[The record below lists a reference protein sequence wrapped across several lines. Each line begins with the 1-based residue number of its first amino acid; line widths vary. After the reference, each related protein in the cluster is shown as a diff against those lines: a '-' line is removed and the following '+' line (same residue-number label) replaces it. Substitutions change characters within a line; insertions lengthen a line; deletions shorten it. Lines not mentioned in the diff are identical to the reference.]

1 MVRKELYRPASWRKY
16 KIKLLILAFFSQAL
30 ILQAATLNGIRIH
43 ENPEATRVVLDLSG
57 KAAYKYFRLEEPYR
71 AVFDLKGT
79 TASTKL
85 VLPLAES
92 SSKLLKLI
100 RSGKRDKGLRIVLET
115 KKKTKVRSFSLQPI
129 PPHTDRIVIDLYPDK
144 PLKKKVVKER
154 KKAARRNVVVAIDA
168 GHGGEDPGALGP
180 RGIQEKQV
188 VLQISKKLRAEI
200 EKKKGFK
207 GLLVRKG
214 DYYLAH
220 RKRTEFA
227 RENGAD
233 LFVSIHADA
242 FTSSKVSGASIYTLS
257 GGGAESEMG
266 RFLANRANESDLFSG
281 AGTISI
287 KGRADDVA
295 KTIVDMIM
303 DGKTL
308 FSVKAGNAVLSRL
321 QQATKLHK
329 KRVEQAGF
337 LVLKTSDIPSILVET
352 GFISNPREA
361 RRLSQKDHQNRL
373 SKAIA
378 EGIWD
383 FFYENPPPGTLVASL
398 SNEVTYQVQRGDTL
412 SGIGQEFGVSSKAIK
427 ERNALR
433 TSKIKIGQT
442 LIIPRRISSQRG
454 A

>member
-1 MVRKELYRPASWRKY
+1 MVTREVYRLAFWRSH

-30 ILQAATLNGIRIH
+30 ILQAATLTKIRIH

-57 KAAYKYFRLEEPYR
+57 KVTYKYFRLKEPYR
-71 AVFDLKGT
+71 AVFDLKRT
-79 TASTKL
+79 SASANL
-85 VLPLAES
+85 LMPVAES
-92 SSKLLKLI
+92 SSKLLKLV
-100 RSGKRDKGLRIVLET
+100 RSGRRDNDLRIVLET
-115 KKKTKVRSFSLQPI
+115 KQKTKVRSFSLQPI

-144 PLKKKVVKER
+144 ASEKRAVKEPR
-154 KKAARRNVVVAIDA
+154 KIAMRDVVVAIDA

-180 RGIQEKQV
+180 RGIQEKHV
-188 VLQISKKLRAEI
+188 VLQISEKLRTEI

-214 DYYLAH
+214 DYYMAH

-308 FSVKAGNAVLSRL
+308 FSVKAGNSVLSRL
-321 QQATKLHK
+321 QRATKLHK
-329 KRVEQAGF
+329 KQVEQAGF

-352 GFISNPREA
+352 GFISNPKEA
-361 RRLSQKDHQNRL
+361 RRLSQKDHQVRL
-373 SKAIA
+373 SRAIA
-378 EGIWD
+378 SGIWD
-383 FFYENPPPGTLVASL
+383 FFYENPPPGTLVASV

-433 TSKIKIGQT
+433 TSKIKIGQR
-442 LIIPRRISSQRG
+442 LIIPRRISS
-454 A
+454 

>member
-1 MVRKELYRPASWRKY
+1 MLH
-16 KIKLLILAFFSQAL
+16 
-30 ILQAATLNGIRIH
+30 AATLNGIRIH

-57 KAAYKYFRLEEPYR
+57 KATYKYFRLEAPYR

-79 TASTKL
+79 VASTNL
-85 VLPLAES
+85 MMPIAES
-92 SSKLLKLI
+92 PSKLLKLV
-100 RSGKRDKGLRIVLET
+100 RSGKRDKDLRIVLET
-115 KKKTKVRSFSLQPI
+115 KQKTKVRSFSLQPI

-144 PLKKKVVKER
+144 PLEKKVVKER
-154 KKAARRNVVVAIDA
+154 KKVTRRDVVVAIDA

-188 VLQISKKLRAEI
+188 VLQISKKLLGEI
-200 EKKKGFK
+200 EKKEGFK

-214 DYYLAH
+214 DYYMAH

-242 FTSSKVSGASIYTLS
+242 FSSSKVSGASIYTLS

-281 AGTISI
+281 AGKISI

-329 KRVEQAGF
+329 KQVEQAGHTPS
-337 LVLKTSDIPSILVET
+337 TSAKK
-352 GFISNPREA
+352 R
-361 RRLSQKDHQNRL
+361 
-373 SKAIA
+373 
-378 EGIWD
+378 
-383 FFYENPPPGTLVASL
+383 
-398 SNEVTYQVQRGDTL
+398 
-412 SGIGQEFGVSSKAIK
+412 
-427 ERNALR
+427 
-433 TSKIKIGQT
+433 
-442 LIIPRRISSQRG
+442 
-454 A
+454 

>member
-1 MVRKELYRPASWRKY
+1 MLH
-16 KIKLLILAFFSQAL
+16 
-30 ILQAATLNGIRIH
+30 AATLNGIRIH

-57 KAAYKYFRLEEPYR
+57 KATYKYFRLEAPYR
-71 AVFDLKGT
+71 AVFDLNGT
-79 TASTKL
+79 VASTNL
-85 VLPLAES
+85 MMPIVES
-92 SSKLLKLI
+92 PSKLLKLV
-100 RSGKRDKGLRIVLET
+100 RSGKRDKDLRIVLET
-115 KKKTKVRSFSLQPI
+115 KQKTKVRSFSLQPI

-144 PLKKKVVKER
+144 PLEKKVVKER
-154 KKAARRNVVVAIDA
+154 KKVTRRDVVVAIDA

-188 VLQISKKLRAEI
+188 VLQISKKLLGEI
-200 EKKKGFK
+200 EKKEGFK

-214 DYYLAH
+214 DYYMAH

-242 FTSSKVSGASIYTLS
+242 FSSSKVSGASIYTLS

-281 AGTISI
+281 AGKVSI

-329 KRVEQAGF
+329 RQVEQAGF

-352 GFISNPREA
+352 GFISNPKEA
-361 RRLSQKDHQNRL
+361 RRLSQKDHQVRL

-378 EGIWD
+378 AGIWD

-398 SNEVTYQVQRGDTL
+398 SNEVTYRVQRGDTL
-412 SGIGQEFGVSSKAIK
+412 SGIGLEFGVSSKDIK

-442 LIIPRRISSQRG
+442 LIIPRRISS
-454 A
+454 

>member
-1 MVRKELYRPASWRKY
+1 MLH
-16 KIKLLILAFFSQAL
+16 
-30 ILQAATLNGIRIH
+30 AATLNGIRIH

-57 KAAYKYFRLEEPYR
+57 KATYKYFRLEAPYR
-71 AVFDLKGT
+71 AVFDLNGT
-79 TASTKL
+79 VASTNL
-85 VLPLAES
+85 MMPIVES
-92 SSKLLKLI
+92 PSKLLKLV
-100 RSGKRDKGLRIVLET
+100 RSGKRDKDLRIVLET
-115 KKKTKVRSFSLQPI
+115 KQKTKVRSFSLQPI

-144 PLKKKVVKER
+144 PLEKKVVKER
-154 KKAARRNVVVAIDA
+154 KKVTRRDVVVAIDA

-188 VLQISKKLRAEI
+188 VLQISKKLLGEI
-200 EKKKGFK
+200 EKKEGFK

-214 DYYLAH
+214 DYYMAH
-220 RKRTEFA
+220 RKRTDFA

-242 FTSSKVSGASIYTLS
+242 FSSSKVSGASIYTLS

-281 AGTISI
+281 AGKVSI

-321 QQATKLHK
+321 QRATKLHK
-329 KRVEQAGF
+329 RQVEQAGF

-352 GFISNPREA
+352 GFISNPKEA
-361 RRLSQKDHQNRL
+361 RRLSQKDHQVRL

-378 EGIWD
+378 AGIWD

-398 SNEVTYQVQRGDTL
+398 SNEVTYRVQRGDTL
-412 SGIGQEFGVSSKAIK
+412 SGIGLEFGVSSKDIK

-442 LIIPRRISSQRG
+442 LIIPRRISS
-454 A
+454 

>member
-1 MVRKELYRPASWRKY
+1 M
-16 KIKLLILAFFSQAL
+16 
-30 ILQAATLNGIRIH
+30 LQAATLNGIRIH

-85 VLPLAES
+85 VMPLAES

-100 RSGKRDKGLRIVLET
+100 RSGKRDKDLRIVLET
-115 KKKTKVRSFSLQPI
+115 KQKTKVRSFSLQPI

-154 KKAARRNVVVAIDA
+154 KKVARRDVVVAIDA

-214 DYYLAH
+214 DYYMAH

-242 FTSSKVSGASIYTLS
+242 FTNSKVSGASIYTLS

-321 QQATKLHK
+321 QRATKLHK
-329 KRVEQAGF
+329 KQVEQAGF

-378 EGIWD
+378 AGIWD

-442 LIIPRRISSQRG
+442 LIIPRRISAQRG

>member
-1 MVRKELYRPASWRKY
+1 M
-16 KIKLLILAFFSQAL
+16 
-30 ILQAATLNGIRIH
+30 LQAATLNGIRIH

-85 VLPLAES
+85 VMPLAES

-100 RSGKRDKGLRIVLET
+100 RSGKRDKDLRIVLET
-115 KKKTKVRSFSLQPI
+115 KQKTKVRSFSLQPI

-154 KKAARRNVVVAIDA
+154 KKVARRDVVVAIDA

-214 DYYLAH
+214 DYYMAH

-329 KRVEQAGF
+329 KQVEKAGF

-378 EGIWD
+378 AGIWD

-398 SNEVTYQVQRGDTL
+398 SNEVTYRVKRGDTL

>member
-1 MVRKELYRPASWRKY
+1 M
-16 KIKLLILAFFSQAL
+16 
-30 ILQAATLNGIRIH
+30 LQAATLNGIRIH

-85 VLPLAES
+85 VMPLAES
-92 SSKLLKLI
+92 SSKLLKFI
-100 RSGKRDKGLRIVLET
+100 RSGKRDKDLRIVLET
-115 KKKTKVRSFSLQPI
+115 KQKTKVRSFSLQPI

-154 KKAARRNVVVAIDA
+154 KKVARRDVVVAIDA

-214 DYYLAH
+214 DYYMAH

-329 KRVEQAGF
+329 KQVEKAGF

-378 EGIWD
+378 AGIWD

-398 SNEVTYQVQRGDTL
+398 SNEVTYRVQRGDTL
-412 SGIGQEFGVSSKAIK
+412 SGIAQEFGVSSKAIK
-427 ERNALR
+427 ERNVLR

>member
-1 MVRKELYRPASWRKY
+1 M
-16 KIKLLILAFFSQAL
+16 
-30 ILQAATLNGIRIH
+30 LQAATLNGIRIH

-85 VLPLAES
+85 VMPVAES

-100 RSGKRDKGLRIVLET
+100 RSGKRDKDLRIVLET
-115 KKKTKVRSFSLQPI
+115 KQKTKVRSFSLQPI

-154 KKAARRNVVVAIDA
+154 KKVARRDVVVAIDA

-214 DYYLAH
+214 DYYMAH

-281 AGTISI
+281 AGSISI

-321 QQATKLHK
+321 QQATTLHK
-329 KRVEQAGF
+329 KQVEKAGF

-378 EGIWD
+378 AGIWD

-398 SNEVTYQVQRGDTL
+398 SNEVTYRVQRGDTL
-412 SGIGQEFGVSSKAIK
+412 SGIAQEFGVSSKAIK
-427 ERNALR
+427 ERNVLR

>member
-1 MVRKELYRPASWRKY
+1 M
-16 KIKLLILAFFSQAL
+16 
-30 ILQAATLNGIRIH
+30 LQAATLNGIRIH

-85 VLPLAES
+85 VMPLAES

-100 RSGKRDKGLRIVLET
+100 RSGKRDKDLRIVLET
-115 KKKTKVRSFSLQPI
+115 KQKTKVRSFSLQPI

-154 KKAARRNVVVAIDA
+154 KKVARRDVVVAIDA

-214 DYYLAH
+214 DYYMAH

-329 KRVEQAGF
+329 KQVEKAGF

-378 EGIWD
+378 AGIWD

-398 SNEVTYQVQRGDTL
+398 SNEVTYRVQRGDTL
-412 SGIGQEFGVSSKAIK
+412 SGIAQEFGVSSKAIK

>member
-1 MVRKELYRPASWRKY
+1 M
-16 KIKLLILAFFSQAL
+16 
-30 ILQAATLNGIRIH
+30 LQAATLNGIRIH

-85 VLPLAES
+85 AMPLAES

-100 RSGKRDKGLRIVLET
+100 RSGKRDKDLRIVLET
-115 KKKTKVRSFSLQPI
+115 KQKTKVRSFSLQPI

-154 KKAARRNVVVAIDA
+154 KKVARRDIVVAIDA

-180 RGIQEKQV
+180 RGIQEKKV

-214 DYYLAH
+214 DYYMAH

-329 KRVEQAGF
+329 KQVEKAGF

-378 EGIWD
+378 AGIWD

-398 SNEVTYQVQRGDTL
+398 SNEVTYRVQRGDTL
-412 SGIGQEFGVSSKAIK
+412 SGIAQEFGVSSKAIK
-427 ERNALR
+427 ERNVLR

>member
-1 MVRKELYRPASWRKY
+1 M
-16 KIKLLILAFFSQAL
+16 
-30 ILQAATLNGIRIH
+30 LQAASLNGIRIH
-43 ENPEATRVVLDLSG
+43 ENPEATRIVLDLSG

-79 TASTKL
+79 SASSQL
-85 VLPLAES
+85 VMPLAES
-92 SSKLLKLI
+92 SSKLLKLV
-100 RSGKRDKGLRIVLET
+100 RSGKRDKDLRIVLET
-115 KKKTKVRSFSLQPI
+115 KQKTKVRSFSLQPI

-154 KKAARRNVVVAIDA
+154 KKVARRDVVVAIDA

-214 DYYLAH
+214 DYYMAH

-321 QQATKLHK
+321 QQTTKLHK
-329 KRVEQAGF
+329 KQVEQAGF

-378 EGIWD
+378 AGIWD

-398 SNEVTYQVQRGDTL
+398 SNEVTYRVQRGDTL
-412 SGIGQEFGVSSKAIK
+412 SGIGKEFGVSSKAIK

>member
-1 MVRKELYRPASWRKY
+1 M
-16 KIKLLILAFFSQAL
+16 
-30 ILQAATLNGIRIH
+30 LQAATLNGIRIH

-85 VLPLAES
+85 VMPVAES

-100 RSGKRDKGLRIVLET
+100 RSGKRDKDLRIVLET
-115 KKKTKVRSFSLQPI
+115 KQKTKVRSFSLQPI

-154 KKAARRNVVVAIDA
+154 KKVARRDVVVAIDA

-214 DYYLAH
+214 DYYMAH

-329 KRVEQAGF
+329 KQVEKAGF

-378 EGIWD
+378 AGIWD

-398 SNEVTYQVQRGDTL
+398 SNEVTYRVQRGDTL
-412 SGIGQEFGVSSKAIK
+412 SGIAQEFGVSSKAIK
-427 ERNALR
+427 ERNVLR

>member
-1 MVRKELYRPASWRKY
+1 MVTREVYRLAFWRSH

-30 ILQAATLNGIRIH
+30 ILQAATLTKIRIH

-57 KAAYKYFRLEEPYR
+57 KVTYKYFRLKEPYR
-71 AVFDLKGT
+71 AVFDLKRT
-79 TASTKL
+79 SASANL
-85 VLPLAES
+85 LMPVAES
-92 SSKLLKLI
+92 SSKLLKLV
-100 RSGKRDKGLRIVLET
+100 RSGRRDNDLRIVLET
-115 KKKTKVRSFSLQPI
+115 KQKTKVRSFSLQPI

-144 PLKKKVVKER
+144 ASEKRAVKEPR
-154 KKAARRNVVVAIDA
+154 KIAMRDVVVAIDA

-180 RGIQEKQV
+180 RGIQEKHV
-188 VLQISKKLRAEI
+188 VLQISEKLRTEI

-207 GLLVRKG
+207 GLLVREG
-214 DYYLAH
+214 DYYMAH

-308 FSVKAGNAVLSRL
+308 FSVKAGNSVLSRL
-321 QQATKLHK
+321 QRATKLHK
-329 KRVEQAGF
+329 KQVEQAGF

-352 GFISNPREA
+352 GFISNPKEA
-361 RRLSQKDHQNRL
+361 RRLSQKDHQVRL
-373 SKAIA
+373 SRAIA
-378 EGIWD
+378 SGIWD
-383 FFYENPPPGTLVASL
+383 FFYENPPPGTLVASV

-433 TSKIKIGQT
+433 TSKIKIGQR
-442 LIIPRRISSQRG
+442 LIIPRRISS
-454 A
+454 

>member
-1 MVRKELYRPASWRKY
+1 M
-16 KIKLLILAFFSQAL
+16 
-30 ILQAATLNGIRIH
+30 LQAATLNGIRIH

-85 VLPLAES
+85 VMPLAES

-100 RSGKRDKGLRIVLET
+100 RSGKRDKDLRIVLET
-115 KKKTKVRSFSLQPI
+115 KQKTKVRSFSLQPI

-154 KKAARRNVVVAIDA
+154 KKVARRDVVVAIDA

-188 VLQISKKLRAEI
+188 VLQISKKLQAEI

-214 DYYLAH
+214 DYYMAH

-227 RENGAD
+227 RENEAD

-287 KGRADDVA
+287 RGRADDVA

-308 FSVKAGNAVLSRL
+308 FSVKAGNAVLSHL

-378 EGIWD
+378 AGIWD

-398 SNEVTYQVQRGDTL
+398 SNEVTYRVRRGDTL